1 MSLNQRLIR
10 TNDVGG
16 GGALGGGIY
25 SIGADYIYSGATDSV
40 VNVGLGGANCSVG
53 YHVHLGRYY
62 VMVRDNSGV
71 SNIKWSDDNFQT
83 INNISVPSIGLD
95 ASGRFCY
102 NPVLKRLYFGGN
114 LYSGICPIG
123 WIDEFGNFDY
133 NIVNVAS
140 SSGIGKGVVGHD
152 FTYVYLTVS
161 TGGSSGGV
169 RFQTHTSL
177 VGGGGTIAQGTEIMG
192 GTARLNNSAVDFNT
206 GKLKARRQYG
216 ANIWYYS
223 NSGTFDIGL
232 TFSPNITNDSYISFA
247 NGLFFMPVANI
258 IYYTPNADGDWFAG
272 NTIATSAG
280 QTALYV
286 FYNYDLNRWETG
298 FNDGKL
304 YYSTDNVNWVLFK
317 TVTTYGDNYIFTSNT
332 E

>member
-16 GGALGGGIY
+16 GGALGGIY

-40 VNVGLGGANCSVG
+40 VNVGLGGSNCLVG
-53 YHVHLGRYY
+53 CHVHLGRHY

-95 ASGRFCY
+95 SPSRFCY

-114 LYSGICPIG
+114 VYSSTCPIG

-140 SSGIGKGVVGHD
+140 LSGVGKGVVGHD
-152 FTYVYLTVS
+152 FTYVLLSVA
-161 TGGSSGGV
+161 TGGSSGGL
-169 RFQTHTSL
+169 RFQPHTSL
-177 VGGGGTIAQGTEIMG
+177 VGGGGTIAQGTEILG
-192 GTARLNNSAVDFNT
+192 GVARMNNTAVDFNT
-206 GKLKARRQYG
+206 GKFKGRRSYD
-216 ANIWYYS
+216 ATTWYYS

-232 TFSPNITNDSYISFA
+232 TFSPNITNDSQISFA
-247 NGLFFMPVANI
+247 NGLFFMAVDNI

-272 NTIATSAG
+272 NAIATSAG
-280 QTALYV
+280 QKLFYV